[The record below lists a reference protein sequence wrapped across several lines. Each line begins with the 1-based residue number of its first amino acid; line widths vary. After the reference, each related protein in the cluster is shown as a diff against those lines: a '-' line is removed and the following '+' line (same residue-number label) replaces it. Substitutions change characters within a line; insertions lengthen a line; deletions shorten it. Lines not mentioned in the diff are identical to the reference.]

1 MLLAMSAARMLSM
14 FSRVRRVPLSGVSV
28 VRGLL
33 VTAGVVV
40 FRSLLVV
47 LGSIGVMFG
56 CFAVMV
62 GSFF

>member
-1 MLLAMSAARMLSM
+1 MLSM